1 MLVLHH
7 FLDFSLVVMSGD
19 YSPVAMHW
27 LLIAV
32 TSLVE
37 FEGMKASAVVTRGLG
52 SCGSRALEHD
62 SMTPSIGRQIL
73 YH

>member
-1 MLVLHH
+1 MFYPSVFALAIIITTLAVLVLHH

-37 FEGMKASAVVTRGLG
+37 L
-52 SCGSRALEHD
+52 
-62 SMTPSIGRQIL
+62 
-73 YH
+73 